1 MLLHEIP
8 PLARTSLPCQERPLN
23 CNTLQG
29 SCWQGLRK
37 RISTETAGTSF
48 KATVSA
54 RFMFSACPSYRQISF
69 RLCWSEWLAVVQQHG
84 FVSSSLVKM
93 FYHHLGCQV
102 ASVLSF
108 FPFVQSEFTVKVKH
122 RSKAPQ
128 VSFLAFWKGELIL
141 SASPWS
147 CAEVHLPT
155 YMHTAHEWILR
166 GTTARRCLP
175 LTTAG
180 LCPPSS
186 MC

>member
-1 MLLHEIP
+1 MPGRKH
-8 PLARTSLPCQERPLN
+8 TN
-23 CNTLQG
+23 CNPIL
-29 SCWQGLRK
+29 S
-37 RISTETAGTSF
+37 
-48 KATVSA
+48 
-54 RFMFSACPSYRQISF
+54 FMFLFTCNPM
-69 RLCWSEWLAVVQQHG
+69 
-84 FVSSSLVKM
+84 SSHAEVAFYNSHVWTYM